1 MVLFGSHCA
10 EPSEHSSMSTK
21 HNIDSDLCALIDMI
35 KMIPSLEKVQTLDYK
50 FSAKSQFR
58 PDLCQFALEIV

>member
-1 MVLFGSHCA
+1 
-10 EPSEHSSMSTK
+10 MSTK

-50 FSAKSQFR
+50 FLAKSQFR